1 MIKEI
6 TTAQTYLVRQ
16 PVLRPRKSIEFC
28 YFDGDDLP
36 TTKHYG
42 FFIKKKLVGVIT
54 LKFIKNNNFICEQQY
69 QIRGMAVLENY
80 QKKGVGA
87 RLLQYAENIIQQ
99 NGGHLIWFNAR
110 ITAINFYKTHNYI
123 TVGKPFEIVDIGAH
137 YLMHKI
143 I

>member
-16 PVLRPRKSIEFC
+16 PVLRPGKSIEFC

-42 FFIKKKLVGVIT
+42 FFIKKKRVGVIT
-54 LKFIKNNNFICEQQY
+54 LKFIKNKNFICEQQY

-80 QKKGVGA
+80 QQKGIGA
-87 RLLQYAENIIQQ
+87 KLLKYAENIVVQ
-99 NGGHLIWFNAR
+99 NNGVLIWFNAR
-110 ITAINFYKTHNYI
+110 ITAINFYKTNNYI
-123 TVGKPFEIVDIGAH
+123 TVGKPFEIFDIGEH
-137 YLMHKI
+137 YLI
-143 I
+143 RN

>member
-16 PVLRPRKSIEFC
+16 PVLRPGKSIEFC

-80 QKKGVGA
+80 QQKGIGA
-87 RLLQYAENIIQQ
+87 KLLKYAENIVVQ
-99 NGGHLIWFNAR
+99 NYGVLIWFNAR
-110 ITAINFYKTHNYI
+110 ITAINFYKTNNYI
-123 TVGKPFEIVDIGAH
+123 TVGKPFEIFDIGEH